1 MGRSGPSAREADRV
15 DGQVAAFAEVSG
27 NMRTASVSVR
37 GCWRN
42 APGAH
47 GQGQIFTLNLKE
59 FRQVK
64 GHLDRRELAAGKP
77 SAQPTQVRTLD
88 LPPSAKTASGLRVRG
103 QGLVFRVRRRR

>member
-64 GHLDRRELAAGKP
+64 GHLDRRELAAGKTVG
-77 SAQPTQVRTLD
+77 SAYPGSNPGPATTSENGLWPARTR
-88 LPPSAKTASGLRVRG
+88 SGA
-103 QGLVFRVRRRR
+103 GLSGS